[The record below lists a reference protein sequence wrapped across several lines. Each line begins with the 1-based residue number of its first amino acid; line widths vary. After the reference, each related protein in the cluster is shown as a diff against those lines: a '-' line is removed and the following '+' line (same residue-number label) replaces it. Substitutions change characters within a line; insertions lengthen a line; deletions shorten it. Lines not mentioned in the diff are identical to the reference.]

1 MSTHL
6 HGPAMFIADAPALD
20 FLNSIATPVDEV
32 VDWIGDGQGLIDW
45 LRQAGWVS
53 EHTLQQIAQEAMPG
67 ELEMVAG
74 QTRALRDWFRD
85 FVLTHRGQPL
95 SSQALKELAA
105 LNRLLARDEGFT
117 QITVTDTDASKL
129 TLAPR
134 RRWKTPDSL
143 LLPIAEQLATFICDE
158 DFSDVKS
165 CEGAS
170 CTLIFVDHTRGK
182 KRRWCSMAV
191 CGNRAKAA
199 AHRERKKSDAV

>member
-20 FLNSIATPVDEV
+20 FLNSIATPVDEI
-32 VDWIGDGQGLIDW
+32 VDWLGDAQGLLDW

-53 EHTLQQIAQEAMPG
+53 DETLEQIAQEAMPG
-67 ELEMVAG
+67 ELDMVAA

-85 FVLTHRGQPL
+85 FVSRHRGKPL
-95 SSQALKELAA
+95 SSQALDDLAA
-105 LNRLLARDEGFT
+105 LNRLLARDDGFT
-117 QITVTDTDASKL
+117 QITVADGASSRL
-129 TLAPR
+129 ELQPR

-143 LLPIAEQLATFICDE
+143 LLPIGEQLAKFICEE
-158 DFSDVKS
+158 DFSDVKR

-199 AHRERKKSDAV
+199 AHRERKKSDAG

>member
-1 MSTHL
+1 MSTQL

-32 VDWIGDGQGLIDW
+32 VDWIGDADGLLDW
-45 LRQAGWVS
+45 LTQSGWVGR
-53 EHTLQQIAQEAMPG
+53 ETLERVAQDAMPG
-67 ELEMVAG
+67 ELERVAA
-74 QTRALRDWFRD
+74 QTRALRDWFRE
-85 FVLTHRGQPL
+85 FVLRHRGKPL
-95 SSQALKELAA
+95 SSEAMGDIAT
-105 LNRLLARDEGFT
+105 LNRLLARDDTFA
-117 QITVTDTDASKL
+117 QITVADGDAARL
-129 TLAPR
+129 QLQPR

-143 LLPIAEQLATFICDE
+143 LLPIGEQLAHFICEE

-170 CTLIFVDHTRGK
+170 CTLMFVDHTRGK

-199 AHRERKKSDAV
+199 AHRERKKSDAE